1 MERTVCELFAGVGG
15 FRCGLNAIHG
25 PEDMRIGGARS
36 MGGGHPTEG
45 EHSVEGGHPTEGEH
59 SVEVGHPMEGERS
72 REEKWSTV
80 WFNQWE
86 PAEKNTQYAHDCYVY
101 HFGTCL
107 DKAGQDTTNVD
118 IEEVDKSLI
127 PDFNLLVGGFP
138 CQDYSV
144 ASSLA
149 TSRGLEGKK
158 GILWWSI
165 RKVLEVKRP
174 PFVLLENV
182 DRLLKSPASQRG
194 RDFGIML
201 ACFRDAGYAVE
212 WRVINAADYGLPQR
226 RRRIFI
232 FACREDTAYCA
243 RQERAAGYGRRAAGE
258 ARKVDVADGEAQKAN
273 VADREARKVDVVAE
287 EVRKVDA
294 ADGETRKVDAADGE
308 VRKANVADGEA
319 RKAGAAALI
328 SAAGFFAGTFPVGP
342 VGAEQIKAQE
352 LPESL
357 GELSAS
363 FRFGFE
369 NAGVMRDGMV
379 YTAKTMPSYQGP
391 QMTLGDIMEQGD
403 VEENYF
409 IPEERLYYTS
419 PEITRSDETRE
430 SLSKEQRK
438 TWQYLK
444 GAKKL
449 LREAASGHA
458 YVFSEGAIP
467 MVDEYDKPART
478 MLTSEG
484 SFSRTTHIVKD
495 KRTGRIRLLTAGETE
510 RIQGFPTDH
519 TKYCLTEGKVVEMP
533 LNKRRFMMGNA
544 LVVGLVE
551 RMGEALEAIFKDE
564 D

>member
-25 PEDMRIGGARS
+25 PEDMRIGGA
-36 MGGGHPTEG
+36 
-45 EHSVEGGHPTEGEH
+45 
-59 SVEVGHPMEGERS
+59 RS

-243 RQERAAGYGRRAAGE
+243 RQERAAGYER
-258 ARKVDVADGEAQKAN
+258 
-273 VADREARKVDVVAE
+273 REAE
-287 EVRKVDA
+287 
-294 ADGETRKVDAADGE
+294 GTRKVDAADGE
-308 VRKANVADGEA
+308 AWKV
-319 RKAGAAALI
+319 GAAALI

-379 YTAKTMPSYQGP
+379 YTAKTTPSYQGP
-391 QMTLGDIMEQGD
+391 QTTLGDIMEQGD

-551 RMGEALEAIFKDE
+551 RMGEALEEIFKDE